1 MFTKRQLKKINF
13 NYMSCL
19 THVSDE
25 PEIMIK
31 GENNVLF
38 GDKARFDV
46 EIKNTD
52 NNSNWLVTWQKKTGD
67 IIKILR
73 ASDEKYK
80 ESTNRRLFIW
90 SVCKEDEA
98 EYHAV
103 IYTGEK
109 SSIFSN
115 SIHLHG
121 LGGIYQ

>member
-1 MFTKRQLKKINF
+1 MFTSRQFKKMNF
-13 NYMSCL
+13 NYMTCL
-19 THVSDE
+19 TNVSDE

-38 GDKARFDV
+38 GEKASFDV

-52 NNSNWLVTWQKKTGD
+52 NNSNWSVTWQKKIGD
-67 IIKILR
+67 EIKILR
-73 ASDEKYK
+73 TSDEKYK

-90 SVCKEDEA
+90 CVCKEDEA
-98 EYHAV
+98 EYQAV
-103 IYTGEK
+103 IYTGNK
-109 SSIFSN
+109 SSIISN

>member
-1 MFTKRQLKKINF
+1 MNF
-13 NYMSCL
+13 NYISCL
-19 THVSDE
+19 IHVSDE
-25 PEIMIK
+25 PEIMMK

-46 EIKNTD
+46 EIKNTE
-52 NNSNWLVTWQKKTGD
+52 NNSNWAVTWQKKTGD
-67 IIKILR
+67 VITILR
-73 ASDEKYK
+73 LSDEKYK

-90 SVCKEDEA
+90 SVCKKDEA
-98 EYHAV
+98 EYQAV

-109 SSIFSN
+109 SSIISN